1 MDENSPV
8 RNQLMVGIG
17 VLLAVALLIGGI
29 VGLVA
34 IKAADVAGLGGG
46 NDGGGDADTGPPVGL
61 GTNTPPSES
70 VSPTDTTSG
79 APTTTAPTGPT
90 TPTETS
96 TTTRRPREPA
106 ISLRADPSQAGTYE
120 RVNLTGTYRRGE
132 GAVLQV
138 QRRLPGESWTDFPTD
153 ASVSGGSFTT
163 YIETGQTG
171 ANEFRMIDTASG
183 RTSNTVTVRIG

>member
-8 RNQLMVGIG
+8 RNQLLVGVG

-34 IKAADVAGLGGG
+34 IKAADVAGLGG
-46 NDGGGDADTGPPVGL
+46 DGGGGDTDTGPPVGL
-61 GTNTPPSES
+61 GTNTPPSETP
-70 VSPTDTTSG
+70 SPSDTTSE
-79 APTTTAPTGPT
+79 APSTSGPTGPT

-106 ISLRADPSQAGTYE
+106 ITLRADPSQAGTYE

-153 ASVSGGSFTT
+153 ASVSAGTFTT

-171 ANEFRMIDTASG
+171 ANEFRVVDTATG
-183 RTSNTVTVRIG
+183 QASNTVTVRIG